1 MNRERAAQL
10 WGIMKAYA
18 EGKAIQYR
26 VVGYED
32 WHDVDNEEGINE
44 GTRFEYRIKPEEETF
59 VCWKCGRKLPI
70 SERAPFTYT
79 SQPPKYA
86 CKECEGL
93 KKRRY
98 TEIFKLKKMLQNAHI
113 PFEWIEHG
121 GDKQGYQ
128 ICYPEKDGKGV
139 CSVIEH
145 SYSYGSEKDLLEIQG
160 LLTPEEEKDYGGDT
174 VLGYL
179 TADDVFSRISKHW
192 KTPCEPQYR
201 PFMDSAELILEWDK
215 KLGNFSKLGALVEI
229 CSLQEPFIWVKHKVD
244 GRRRLIT
251 GFGEDFVEIGNK
263 SKPVTM
269 QRLLDTYI
277 FLDGTPCGVKND
289 SN

>member
-1 MNRERAAQL
+1 MTREQAKEL
-10 WGIMKAYA
+10 LPIMQAYA

-26 VVGYED
+26 VVGYND
-32 WHDVDNEEGINE
+32 WHDVDNEDGINE
-44 GTRFEYRIKPEEETF
+44 GTRFEYRIKPETETF
-59 VCWKCGRKLPI
+59 VCWKCGRTLPI
-70 SERAPFTYT
+70 SERALPMYL

-98 TEIFKLKKMLQNAHI
+98 TEIFKLKEMLEDAHI

-139 CSVIEH
+139 CFVIEH
-145 SYSYGSEKDLLEIQG
+145 SYSYGSERDLLEIQG

-192 KTPCEPQYR
+192 EKANTPSYR
-201 PFMDSAELILEWDK
+201 PFMDSAELILEWNK
-215 KLGNFSKLGALVEI
+215 KLDIFHY
-229 CSLQEPFIWVKHKVD
+229 SLQEPLIWIKHKED
-244 GRRRLIT
+244 DRRRLIT
-251 GFGEDFVEIGNK
+251 GFGKDFVEIGNK

-269 QRLLDTYI
+269 QRLLDTYT
-277 FLDGTPCGVKND
+277 FLDGTPVGKQKEK
-289 SN
+289 